1 MWVVTTES
9 NMNDYDDQSVDTY
22 TYLVA
27 TEEDAKIKVVSEYL
41 EYAQIDDWFEH
52 PEGYRD
58 WSELIESRDEAFG
71 KAAIFIKTDSDEE
84 KFKAVECLY
93 QWFQKTAP
101 VLFAGDYCE
110 QHFKA
115 YYTKQKAKTES
126 VDSDWNAVIGT
137 IEKISDLPF

>member
-9 NMNDYDDQSVDTY
+9 NMDDYDDESVSTY

-27 TEEDAKIKVVSEYL
+27 TEEDAKTKVVSEYL
-41 EYAQIDDWFEH
+41 GYLEIEDWFEH
-52 PEGYRD
+52 PEGYGD

-93 QWFQKTAP
+93 QWFQESAS
-101 VLFAGDYCE
+101 VLFAGQYCE

-115 YYTKQKAKTES
+115 YYTKQKIES
-126 VDSDWNAVIGT
+126 VDSDWNTVIRT